1 MHFLKSKYF
10 PHFICWFVFENLLA
24 SEGRRNHLKTHKNV
38 GWDDENSQKEEKDE
52 KTDLGVGD
60 SKKDVDGDPSENVVQ
75 RRKIQLRRSLTRTC
89 SSIVESIKS
98 LF

>member
-1 MHFLKSKYF
+1 MR
-10 PHFICWFVFENLLA
+10 

-38 GWDDENSQKEEKDE
+38 GWDDESSRKDENDE

-60 SKKDVDGDPSENVVQ
+60 SAKDVDGDPSENVVQ
-75 RRKIQLRRSLTRTC
+75 RKKIQLRRSLTRTC